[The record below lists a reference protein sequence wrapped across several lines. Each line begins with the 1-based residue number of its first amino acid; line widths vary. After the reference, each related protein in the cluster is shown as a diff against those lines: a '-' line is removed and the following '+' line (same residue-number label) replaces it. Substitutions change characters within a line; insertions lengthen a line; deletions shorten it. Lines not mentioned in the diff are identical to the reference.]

1 MIKNTIISVLAVLCI
16 YLYSQEKNTHINPKK
31 GECTI
36 QMKSLFRDDWDD
48 VIFIYGYADD
58 YAVARYLV
66 DLTDSNEEIR
76 GGRPKGSF
84 RVKVH

>member
-1 MIKNTIISVLAVLCI
+1 MKNSIIAILTILSI
-16 YLYSQEKNTHINPKK
+16 YFYYQNEQLHINPKK

-36 QMKSLFRDDWDD
+36 QMKSLIRDEWDD

-58 YAVARYLV
+58 YAVAQYLV
-66 DLTDSNEEIR
+66 DLTESNEEMR